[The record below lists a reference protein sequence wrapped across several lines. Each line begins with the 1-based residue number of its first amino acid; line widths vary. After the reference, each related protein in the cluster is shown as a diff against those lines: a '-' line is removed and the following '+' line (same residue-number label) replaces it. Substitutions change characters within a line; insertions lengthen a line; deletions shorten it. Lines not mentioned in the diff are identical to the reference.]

1 MSGIGSGNGI
11 AEEKAGLRKRLAPL
25 MIIAAGCLWGCMGIL
40 VRTLNQAGLGTME
53 IVAVRCL
60 VTFLCMLIGMGL
72 LQRDAIRVK
81 LQDIWCFFGTGILSI
96 VFFNYCYFK
105 TITMTSL
112 SVAAIL
118 LYTAPAL
125 VMAMSAMFFGERM
138 SVRKLAALGLT
149 FAGCVCVTGG
159 FDSRT
164 LSAGGVLTGLGAG
177 LGYALYSIF
186 SRFAIDRGYQS
197 LTITLWTFGIGAVGC
212 VPLTDTAR
220 IAASFRSDPS
230 VILSAGFWIFM
241 TTVLAY
247 ILYTMGL
254 QYMETGRAS
263 VISSIEP
270 VVASVLGVAFY
281 RETISWYG
289 IAGIVLVISAI
300 IMINQKDHD

>member
-1 MSGIGSGNGI
+1 M
-11 AEEKAGLRKRLAPL
+11 KKLAPL

-40 VRTLNQAGLGTME
+40 VRTLNAAGLGTME

-60 VTFLCMLIGMGL
+60 VTFLCMLAGMGI
-72 LQRDAIRVK
+72 LQRDAIPVK
-81 LQDIWCFFGTGILSI
+81 LRDLWCFFGTGILSI

-125 VMAMSAMFFGERM
+125 VMAMSAVFFGEKM
-138 SVRKLAALGLT
+138 SVRKLAALALT

-159 FDSRT
+159 FDSGT
-164 LSAGGVLTGLGAG
+164 LSAGGILTGLGAG

-197 LTITLWTFGIGAVGC
+197 LTITLWTFGIAAVGC
-212 VPLTDTAR
+212 IPLTDAGH
-220 IAASFRSDPS
+220 IVSSFQAQPEAVAAAL
-230 VILSAGFWIFM
+230 IWIVM

-254 QYMETGRAS
+254 QYMETGKAS

-270 VVASVLGVAFY
+270 VVASMLGVVLY
-281 RETISWYG
+281 HETIRWYG
-289 IAGIVLVISAI
+289 LAGMVLVIGAI
-300 IMINQKDHD
+300 ALINQKEKTVNIGKA

>member
-1 MSGIGSGNGI
+1 M
-11 AEEKAGLRKRLAPL
+11 KKLAPL

-40 VRTLNQAGLGTME
+40 VRTLNAAGLGTME

-60 VTFLCMLIGMGL
+60 VTFVCMLAGMGI
-72 LQRDAIRVK
+72 LQRDAIPVK
-81 LQDIWCFFGTGILSI
+81 LRDLWCFFGTGILSI

-125 VMAMSAMFFGERM
+125 VMAMSAVFFGEKM
-138 SVRKLAALGLT
+138 SVRKLAALVLT

-159 FDSRT
+159 FDSGT
-164 LSAGGVLTGLGAG
+164 LSAGGILTGLGAG

-197 LTITLWTFGIGAVGC
+197 LTITLWTFGIAVVGC
-212 VPLTDTAR
+212 IPLTDAGHIVSSFR
-220 IAASFRSDPS
+220 AQPGAIAAA
-230 VILSAGFWIFM
+230 LLWIVM

-254 QYMETGRAS
+254 QYMETGKAS

-270 VVASVLGVAFY
+270 VVASMLGVVLY
-281 RETISWYG
+281 HETIRWYG
-289 IAGIVLVISAI
+289 LAGMVLVIGAI
-300 IMINQKDHD
+300 ALINQKEKTATIGKA

>member
-1 MSGIGSGNGI
+1 MEKR
-11 AEEKAGLRKRLAPL
+11 EEVLLMKKAAPL

-40 VRTLNQAGLGTME
+40 VRTLNAAGLGTME

-60 VTFLCMLIGMGL
+60 ITFLCMLAGMGIWR
-72 LQRDAIRVK
+72 RDAIRIRVRD
-81 LQDIWCFFGTGILSI
+81 LWCFLGTGICSI

-125 VMAMSAMFFGERM
+125 VMAMSAVFFGEKL
-138 SVRKLAALGLT
+138 SVQKLAALGLT

-159 FDSRT
+159 FDGRT

-186 SRFAIDRGYQS
+186 SRFAIERGYQS
-197 LTITLWTFGIGAVGC
+197 LTITLWTFGIAAVGC
-212 VPLTDTAR
+212 VPLADTAQA
-220 IAASFRSDPS
+220 AASFCSAPS
-230 VILSAGFWIFM
+230 VIFAALFWIFV

-254 QYMETGRAS
+254 QYMETGKAS

-270 VVASVLGVAFY
+270 VVASVLGVVLY
-281 RETISWYG
+281 RETITWYE
-289 IAGIVLVISAI
+289 ILGIVMVISAI
-300 IMINQKDHD
+300 VMINRKEEKINA

>member
-138 SVRKLAALGLT
+138 SVLRLP
-149 FAGCVCVTGG
+149 TG
-159 FDSRT
+159 SCCQN
-164 LSAGGVLTGLGAG
+164 LL
-177 LGYALYSIF
+177 
-186 SRFAIDRGYQS
+186 
-197 LTITLWTFGIGAVGC
+197 
-212 VPLTDTAR
+212 
-220 IAASFRSDPS
+220 
-230 VILSAGFWIFM
+230 
-241 TTVLAY
+241 
-247 ILYTMGL
+247 
-254 QYMETGRAS
+254 
-263 VISSIEP
+263 
-270 VVASVLGVAFY
+270 
-281 RETISWYG
+281 
-289 IAGIVLVISAI
+289 
-300 IMINQKDHD
+300 